1 MFIDRLIQ
9 RNVDLARAAVELH
22 QAGELPPSTYV
33 IDLDVLYENAFALC
47 TEARRLG
54 LSVVAMTKQFG
65 RNPLAIRT
73 LENAG
78 VERFVAVDVTDAS
91 AIDRAGAHLGH
102 VGHLVQIPK
111 HEAARVAA
119 MNPDYW
125 TVVNQI
131 KAEEAGR
138 AAKSI
143 GRTQAVLARLFG
155 RGDLSF
161 ESHAGGFDAD
171 EMEATAHVLSGIEG
185 CRFAGV
191 TTYPALMFNGD
202 NNTVEPTTN
211 LATLQRVATALER
224 LGYGPLEVNA
234 PGVTSTAVLQMLAD
248 SGATQV
254 EPGHGFTGTTP
265 LHLVKD
271 LVERPALVYLSEVSH
286 LAGESAYCFGGGLY
300 AELGYQY
307 AELGQSIASVPLRL
321 QALVGAGPDQAL
333 TRRATAHLTDYH
345 TIDFYGRLTA
355 ENGTVIRPGDSVVFC
370 FRTQVFYTRALVAP
384 VSGIAS
390 GQPRVEG
397 LFDSAGREV

>member
-1 MFIDRLIQ
+1 VFVDRLIQ

-22 QAGELPPSTYV
+22 QAGELPPSTFV
-33 IDLDVLYENAFALC
+33 IDMDALYENAVALC
-47 TEARRLG
+47 AEARRLG

-65 RNPLAIRT
+65 RNPLAMRT

-78 VERFVAVDVTDAS
+78 VERFVAVDVADAY

-102 VGHLVQIPK
+102 VGHLVQIPR
-111 HEAARVAA
+111 HDAARVAA
-119 MNPDYW
+119 MNPDFW
-125 TVVNQI
+125 TVVSQI
-131 KAEEAGR
+131 KAEEACR
-138 AAKSI
+138 AAKAM
-143 GRTQAVLARLFG
+143 GRTQAVLARVFG
-155 RGDLSF
+155 RGDLVF

-171 EMEATAHVLSGIEG
+171 EMEATAHTLSEIEG
-185 CRFAGV
+185 CHFAGV
-191 TTYPALMFNGD
+191 TTYPALWFNGD
-202 NNTVEPTTN
+202 NNTVEPTSN
-211 LATLQRVATALER
+211 LTTLRRVVAALEG

-248 SGATQV
+248 AGATQV

-265 LHLVKD
+265 LHLVMD
-271 LVERPALVYLSEVSH
+271 LVERPAIVYLSEVSH
-286 LAGESAYCFGGGLY
+286 LAGGSAYCFGGGLY

-307 AELGQSIASVPLRL
+307 AELGQSMDSVPLRL
-321 QALVGAGPDQAL
+321 EALVGAGPDEAV

-355 ENGTVIRPGDSVVFC
+355 EGGVPIRPGDSVVFC

-384 VSGIAS
+384 VTGIAT

-397 LFDSAGREV
+397 LFDSSGREV